1 VGGIPRE
8 LANTAAANVNDHH
21 LGTVACEK
29 MRHTAFGML
38 IGGGILIASECDTHV
53 HLAVGETNESVA
65 LPCRSQGSS
74 PSFGKTLL
82 RTMGYAWEYTMLG
95 TYQAWGFRS
104 PPFEPGP
111 LPPSDEGVKLLIGR
125 QEELVQITR
134 RLLTPGKILTVEG
147 SNGIG
152 KTSINNVASF
162 MAFRSYLNGSLD
174 QLLVPCEKTFQLA
187 KDANIDAF
195 IEHVF
200 LQIGLTLVKHTQT
213 IRESGRGSQLEG
225 PIAAWL
231 TSPTFNSV
239 RANLSIHG
247 LGGGGG
253 ASTAANTSIG
263 FSRGGYYNLIRTWLN
278 EIFPNGEGGGIVC
291 SIDNLE
297 LLRESEAARQAFE
310 VLRDEVLTVPGLRWI
325 LCGSLG
331 IVRSLASTPRLNGYL
346 HSPIEIGDIED
357 SVAASILESRVDA
370 FKNDN
375 NPYLPLISSDF
386 TSLYQ
391 ILRGNIRDTLSEADN
406 FCNWVADGEV
416 EYIEDDKKHNQF
428 IEWLK
433 QACSDRLEAA
443 RPYVSPRP
451 WRLFKDIAASTG
463 QCSPGAFTE
472 FGFVTQQAMR
482 AQVISLE
489 NARLVISVRNEDDN
503 RRKTIYITP
512 AGWMVDYALRSGI
525 GTFSFNENMGPE
537 VKSDDRD
544 DEAIT

>member
-1 VGGIPRE
+1 MGSFRKIVLLISGIDYQR
-8 LANTAAANVNDHH
+8 
-21 LGTVACEK
+21 C
-29 MRHTAFGML
+29 
-38 IGGGILIASECDTHV
+38 
-53 HLAVGETNESVA
+53 A
-65 LPCRSQGSS
+65 L
-74 PSFGKTLL
+74 
-82 RTMGYAWEYTMLG
+82 LG

-111 LPPSDEGVKLLIGR
+111 LPPTDEGAKLLIGR
-125 QEELVQITR
+125 EEELIQITR
-134 RLLTPGKILTVEG
+134 RLLTRGKILTVEG

-152 KTSINNVASF
+152 KTSINNVAAF
-162 MAFRSYLNGSLD
+162 TAFRSFLQGEVD
-174 QLLVPCEKTFQLA
+174 QLLVPCEKTFQLV
-187 KDANIDAF
+187 KDSNIEAF
-195 IEHVF
+195 IENVF

-213 IRESGRGSQLEG
+213 LRESGRGSQLDG

-247 LGGGGG
+247 LGAGGG
-253 ASTAANTSIG
+253 ASTTANTSAG
-263 FSRGGYYNLIRTWLN
+263 FSRAGYYNLIKTWLN

-310 VLRDEVLTVPGLRWI
+310 VLRDEILTVPGLRWI

-346 HSPIEIGDIED
+346 HTPIEIGDIEE
-357 SVAASILESRVDA
+357 SVAGSILESRVET
-370 FKNDN
+370 FKNGDK
-375 NPYLPLISSDF
+375 PYLPMIASDF
-386 TSLYQ
+386 TLLYQ

-406 FCNWVADGEV
+406 FCNWVADGEL
-416 EYIEDDKKHNQF
+416 EHNEDSKKHEQF
-428 IEWLK
+428 MQWLK

-443 RPYVSPRP
+443 RPYVSARP
-451 WRLFKDIAASTG
+451 WKLFSEISKNNG
-463 QCSPGAFTE
+463 QCSPGAFTD
-472 FGFVTQQAMR
+472 FGFATQQAMR
-482 AQVISLE
+482 SQVISLE

-525 GTFSFNENMGPE
+525 GTLFFNESEGI
-537 VKSDDRD
+537 
-544 DEAIT
+544 EADNIGAGTELSN